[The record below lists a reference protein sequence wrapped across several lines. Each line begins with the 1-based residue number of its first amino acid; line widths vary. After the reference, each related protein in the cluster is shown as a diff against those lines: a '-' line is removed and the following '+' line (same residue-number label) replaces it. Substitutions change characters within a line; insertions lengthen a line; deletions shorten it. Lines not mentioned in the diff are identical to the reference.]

1 MTMFKILE
9 NLINNKYYATREEVE
24 RKLNVFFAYNVL
36 TEEKYTQLMTLT
48 EEKYKE
54 TVVEDNTEQ
63 TIEDKNA
70 K

>member
-1 MTMFKILE
+1 MSMFKILE
-9 NLINNKYYATREEVE
+9 NLINNKYYTTRAEVE

-36 TEEKYTQLMTLT
+36 TEEEYTQLMALT

-63 TIEDKNA
+63 TI
-70 K
+70 

>member
-9 NLINNKYYATREEVE
+9 NLINNKYYATRAEVE

-36 TEEKYTQLMTLT
+36 TEEEYTQLMTLT

-54 TVVEDNTEQ
+54 TVVEDNTEH
-63 TIEDKNA
+63 TI
-70 K
+70 

>member
-9 NLINNKYYATREEVE
+9 NLINNKYYATRAEVE

-36 TEEKYTQLMTLT
+36 TEEEYTQLMALT

-54 TVVEDNTEQ
+54 TVVEDNTEHI
-63 TIEDKNA
+63 TEVTTE
-70 K
+70 

>member
-9 NLINNKYYATREEVE
+9 NLINNKYYATRAEVE

-36 TEEKYTQLMTLT
+36 TEEEYTQLMALT

-63 TIEDKNA
+63 TTEVTTE
-70 K
+70 

>member
-9 NLINNKYYATREEVE
+9 NLINNKYYATRAEVE

-36 TEEKYTQLMTLT
+36 TEEEYTQLMGLT

-63 TIEDKNA
+63 TI
-70 K
+70 

>member
-9 NLINNKYYATREEVE
+9 NLINNKYYATRAEVE

-36 TEEKYTQLMTLT
+36 TEEEYTQLMALT

-63 TIEDKNA
+63 TTE
-70 K
+70 

>member
-1 MTMFKILE
+1 MSMYKILE
-9 NLINNKYYATREEVE
+9 NLINNTYYSTKEKVE

-36 TEEKYTQLMTLT
+36 TEEEYTQLMTLT

-63 TIEDKNA
+63 TI
-70 K
+70 

>member
-1 MTMFKILE
+1 MTMYKILE
-9 NLINNKYYATREEVE
+9 NLINNKYYATMEEVE

-36 TEEKYTQLMTLT
+36 TEEEYTQLMALT

-63 TIEDKNA
+63 TTEVTTE
-70 K
+70 

>member
-9 NLINNKYYATREEVE
+9 NLINNKYYATRAEVE

-36 TEEKYTQLMTLT
+36 TEEEYTQLMALT

-63 TIEDKNA
+63 TIEVTKE
-70 K
+70 

>member
-9 NLINNKYYATREEVE
+9 NLINNKYYATKAEVE

-36 TEEKYTQLMTLT
+36 TEEEYTQLMSLT

-63 TIEDKNA
+63 TTEVTTE
-70 K
+70 

>member
-9 NLINNKYYATREEVE
+9 NLINNKYYVTRAEVE

-36 TEEKYTQLMTLT
+36 TEEEYTQLMALT

-63 TIEDKNA
+63 TIEVTTE
-70 K
+70 

>member
-9 NLINNKYYATREEVE
+9 NLINNKYYATRAEVE

-36 TEEKYTQLMTLT
+36 TEEEYTQLMALT
-48 EEKYKE
+48 EDKYKE

-63 TIEDKNA
+63 K
-70 K
+70 

>member
-9 NLINNKYYATREEVE
+9 NLINNKYYATRAEVE

-36 TEEKYTQLMTLT
+36 TEEEYTQLMALT

-54 TVVEDNTEQ
+54 TVAEDNTEQ
-63 TIEDKNA
+63 TI
-70 K
+70 

>member
-1 MTMFKILE
+1 MPMYKILE
-9 NLINNKYYATREEVE
+9 NLINNTYYSTKEEVE

-36 TEEKYTQLMTLT
+36 TEEEYKQLMALT

-63 TIEDKNA
+63 TI
-70 K
+70 

>member
-9 NLINNKYYATREEVE
+9 NLINNKYYATRAEVE

-36 TEEKYTQLMTLT
+36 TEEEYTQLMALT

-54 TVVEDNTEQ
+54 TVLEDNTEP
-63 TIEDKNA
+63 TTEVTTE
-70 K
+70 

>member
-9 NLINNKYYATREEVE
+9 NLINNKYYATRAEVE

-36 TEEKYTQLMTLT
+36 TEEEYTQLMTLT

-54 TVVEDNTEQ
+54 TVVEDNTEV
-63 TIEDKNA
+63 TTE
-70 K
+70 

>member
-1 MTMFKILE
+1 MSMFKILE
-9 NLINNKYYATREEVE
+9 NLINNKYYATRAELE

-36 TEEKYTQLMTLT
+36 TEEEYTQLMVLT

-54 TVVEDNTEQ
+54 NVVEDNTEQ
-63 TIEDKNA
+63 TKSN

>member
-9 NLINNKYYATREEVE
+9 NLINNKYYTTRAEVE

-36 TEEKYTQLMTLT
+36 TEEEYTQLMALT

-63 TIEDKNA
+63 TI
-70 K
+70 

>member
-1 MTMFKILE
+1 MSMFKILE

-36 TEEKYTQLMTLT
+36 TEEEYTQLMTLT

-63 TIEDKNA
+63 TI
-70 K
+70 

>member
-9 NLINNKYYATREEVE
+9 NLINNKYYATRAEVE

-36 TEEKYTQLMTLT
+36 TEEEYTQLMALT

-63 TIEDKNA
+63 TIKVTTE
-70 K
+70 

>member
-9 NLINNKYYATREEVE
+9 NLINNKYYATRAEVE

-36 TEEKYTQLMTLT
+36 TEEEYTQLMTLT

-63 TIEDKNA
+63 TI
-70 K
+70 

>member
-1 MTMFKILE
+1 MPMYKILE

-36 TEEKYTQLMTLT
+36 TEEEYTQLMALT

-63 TIEDKNA
+63 TIEAKNA

>member
-9 NLINNKYYATREEVE
+9 NLINNKYYATRAEVE

-36 TEEKYTQLMTLT
+36 TEEEYTQLMALT

-63 TIEDKNA
+63 TTEVITE
-70 K
+70 

>member
-1 MTMFKILE
+1 MSMYKILE
-9 NLINNKYYATREEVE
+9 NLINNTYYVTKEEVE

-36 TEEKYTQLMTLT
+36 TEEEYTQLMVLT

-63 TIEDKNA
+63 ATE
-70 K
+70 

>member
-9 NLINNKYYATREEVE
+9 NLINNKYYATRAEVE

-36 TEEKYTQLMTLT
+36 TEEEYTQLMALT

-54 TVVEDNTEQ
+54 TVVEDNAEQ
-63 TIEDKNA
+63 TI
-70 K
+70 

>member
-9 NLINNKYYATREEVE
+9 NLINNKYYATRAEVE

-36 TEEKYTQLMTLT
+36 TEEEYTQLMALT

-54 TVVEDNTEQ
+54 TVIEDNTEQ
-63 TIEDKNA
+63 TI
-70 K
+70 

>member
-9 NLINNKYYATREEVE
+9 NLINNKYYATRAEVE

-36 TEEKYTQLMTLT
+36 TEEEYTQLMTLT

-54 TVVEDNTEQ
+54 TVLEDNTEQ
-63 TIEDKNA
+63 TTEVTTE
-70 K
+70 

>member
-9 NLINNKYYATREEVE
+9 NLINNKYYVTRAEVE

-36 TEEKYTQLMTLT
+36 TEEEYTQLMALT

-63 TIEDKNA
+63 TI
-70 K
+70 

>member
-9 NLINNKYYATREEVE
+9 NLINNKYYATRAEVE

-36 TEEKYTQLMTLT
+36 TEEEYTQLMALT

-54 TVVEDNTEQ
+54 TVLEDNTEQ
-63 TIEDKNA
+63 TTEVTTE
-70 K
+70 

>member
-9 NLINNKYYATREEVE
+9 NLINNKYYATKAEVE

-36 TEEKYTQLMTLT
+36 TEEEYTQLMALT

-63 TIEDKNA
+63 TIEVTTE
-70 K
+70 